1 MLGASVL
8 LLGHVLPDG
17 VVERSVQV
25 TVYPDRLEIRYQ
37 VGFNPKTLARQLQ
50 QLAPH
55 SPVPDDPNEA
65 LARYRELV
73 LPRLAQRLNVRVDG
87 QQREVLPI
95 EARRIFR
102 HHAQLECV
110 LHVPLEAP
118 YASTRLQLED
128 ENFPDALGSHRMAVK
143 GRAGVEVTE
152 SNVPPILAR
161 AERIEAA
168 KLDPEQLASRRV
180 IKARFQR
187 VDSAVVEAGNVGTGN
202 AGTDTTG
209 ADAGQQGSDPRTD
222 RDESV
227 ESEASA
233 PTGIVY
239 HVADDAKL
247 DPLEDAD
254 AGTIHQTLGS
264 SGRIVLLVLGVAGL
278 ALGAVLFAIQRMR
291 RG

>member
-1 MLGASVL
+1 MTATLMLGASVL

-17 VVERSVQV
+17 VVERAVQV

-37 VGFNPKTLARQLQ
+37 VGFNPKTLARHLQ
-50 QLAPH
+50 QLAPD
-55 SPVPDDPNEA
+55 SPVPDDPDEA
-65 LARYRELV
+65 LARYRELI

-87 QQREVLPI
+87 QRREVLLI

-110 LHVPLEAP
+110 LHVPIEAP

-128 ENFPDALGSHRMAVK
+128 ENFPDAPGSHRMAVK

-152 SNVPPILAR
+152 SNAPPILAR

-168 KLDPEQLASRRV
+168 KLGPEQLASRRV

-187 VDSAVVEAGNVGTGN
+187 VDSA
-202 AGTDTTG
+202 G
-209 ADAGQQGSDPRTD
+209 ADKGQQGSAPRTD

-233 PTGIVY
+233 PIGIVY